1 MQATGWNEY
10 LTSPDTPLWKFNH
23 VYCCLR
29 DCVPVGVT
37 VQEIPQLD
45 ADMLWSPESPVR
57 YNGGS
62 GLPAVLTPPSRHSRV
77 DTMPLDK
84 MAVPLR
90 VRAIGVE
97 NIYGIHPSCKLKL
110 SFIVSAGTF
119 QLDDAV
125 ASTVLVCGGLH
136 VSVQ

>member
-37 VQEIPQLD
+37 VQ
-45 ADMLWSPESPVR
+45 ESPVR